1 MAGCSGFTRALADC
15 PLLGGDDPPADALV
29 AGEVEGVHD
38 GGEAAAGD
46 RAARAG
52 EDLSARDFVCV
63 FRLAGYG
70 WREESLGEKAGSVRA
85 VHHCHAPAYHLRRV
99 FEMARD
105 DSRGSRDASEGAAQF
120 AAHA

>member
-1 MAGCSGFTRALADC
+1 MAGCLGFTRAHADC

-63 FRLAGYG
+63 FRLAGDG
-70 WREESLGEKAGSVRA
+70 SREESLGKAAGKRQA
-85 VHHCHAPAYHLRRV
+85 KLFAPQIPLPKVQQPKLPSLAKPLLS
-99 FEMARD
+99 MALPKVLV
-105 DSRGSRDASEGAAQF
+105 
-120 AAHA
+120 